1 MIQSTILGFPRM
13 GAKRELKSL
22 VESFWKGT
30 IDEGEF
36 MKGAAELNK
45 SNWALQAATGIDEI
59 PVNDFSIYDQMLD
72 AISMVGAVPNR
83 YSSLGSPVS
92 LTTYFAMARG
102 MLGPGR
108 PACYGDEKVV

>member
-1 MIQSTILGFPRM
+1 MSTTMIQSTILGFPRM

-45 SNWALQAATGIDEI
+45 SNWAL
-59 PVNDFSIYDQMLD
+59 
-72 AISMVGAVPNR
+72 
-83 YSSLGSPVS
+83 
-92 LTTYFAMARG
+92 
-102 MLGPGR
+102 
-108 PACYGDEKVV
+108 